1 MDDSIAKR
9 EVHLRT
15 QNFVISN
22 IFNLKL
28 KRIIKM
34 NLYQFKMTKKAQQYN
49 LLTNQ
54 PWPSKHECYRK

>member
-54 PWPSKHECYRK
+54 P